1 MSSPRIPTLEGVYK
15 AKKVI
20 SEYLKPTPLLFSRR
34 LSKLLGC
41 QLYLKLENLQPTRA
55 FKVRGGIYYMK
66 EIQRQAPNTTVVT
79 ASTGNHAQ
87 SIAYA
92 GSLFGINVKI
102 VMPKGVPPVK
112 IEAIENLDAEV
123 ITYGGYFDEALQ
135 YSEKLAVEK
144 GYICV
149 HGINEPL
156 LHEGVGTMHLE
167 IIEEQPSIDVVIN
180 PIGGGSG
187 ASGACIVY
195 KTLDP
200 RIRVIGVQAEG
211 APAFYNSWK
220 EGSIK
225 QTERVTTVAEG
236 LATAKAYDLSFR
248 VLRKWIDNIVLVSD
262 DELKRA
268 VKTIF
273 LATGQVAELAG
284 AASTA
289 AAFKMRDQLD
299 GKKVALL
306 VSGGNIQPKQLSEI
320 LMDSPPF

>member
-1 MSSPRIPTLEGVYK
+1 MSAIFEARKPSAYESVQSPWRDILHERDSTAGTEHYGRDGFNGQSCS
-15 AKKVI
+15 I
-20 SEYLKPTPLLFSRR
+20 NR
-34 LSKLLGC
+34 LCRFAL
-41 QLYLKLENLQPTRA
+41 RD
-55 FKVRGGIYYMK
+55 
-66 EIQRQAPNTTVVT
+66 QREDR
-79 ASTGNHAQ
+79 HAQ
-87 SIAYA
+87 RS
-92 GSLFGINVKI
+92 S
-102 VMPKGVPPVK
+102 PVK
-112 IEAIENLDAEV
+112 IEAIENLDVEV